1 MGSAAQAFLCLAV
14 VLAAAAAAA
23 AAQAAKHSQCLDN
36 PPDLSLRGGQAGK
49 VVSDLTGGFRGYV
62 TGKAKSR
69 HAVVLASDVFGSC
82 CHPIHALYMSFSS
95 SRCWVCLFLTVRFFS
110 VLH

>member
-14 VLAAAAAAA
+14 VLAAAAAA
-23 AAQAAKHSQCLDN
+23 QAKHSQCLDN

-49 VVSDLTGGFRGYV
+49 VVSDLPGGFSRGYV

-82 CHPIHALYMSFSS
+82 YHPIHALYMSFSS